1 MFVNMNEIISDRANS
16 MLINP
21 SFYLVP
27 TRVLLLKK
35 GERNFWHII

>member
-1 MFVNMNEIISDRANS
+1 MFVNINEIISDRANS

-27 TRVLLLKK
+27 TQVLLSKK
-35 GERNFWHII
+35 GKKNFWHII